1 MIGRTLIL
9 VTTLCLT
16 AVASEKSVDISL
28 RANWFKTP
36 FPLLLLETVAS
47 ENESGFHTILDAMF
61 DVSFQ
66 SLEFE
71 DADLQFDAIPFAKS
85 DKELYDAWSQKA
97 GATAEKSI
105 TDIYLANKYY
115 APRVQSHYQ
124 HYNEIKS
131 SILGDKCGTNPKAW
145 LYFNNEVYCNSDDV
159 FALKTGS
166 KRGKTQLLPFDRV
179 IGAKGDDVPVAIIYG
194 DYRSPLLSQFLSNL
208 AGFIKDGRLRLVWR
222 YIPDKSTW
230 QKETLAGYGV
240 DLTLKNT
247 EYSDIDDR
255 GVVANKPVEAKPT
268 VVESNDFWDV
278 YSKEIEPVSEK
289 DISLLGYKLTH
300 YVKSLEV
307 SESEKLS
314 ILTKLIQD
322 FPKYAS
328 FINRQVTDTDA
339 TESIEDRWENS
350 FDHIPQGLY
359 INGAAAAVPQSDL
372 NYMDILSILKR
383 EYAFIDDLTKFGVA
397 EIHAQD
403 IMKRFAAHV
412 SDRSVNN
419 TMFKRFDIRGHA
431 DAITYLNDIETDPW
445 YSNLSSSREPYTR
458 RPIYTTGFWFPPV
471 RENIHELVFVIDL
484 EDQDQVNVLLNEY
497 YSISEKKP
505 LRIGLVP
512 FSEYERLD
520 EKFLHVVENKGIHVA
535 IAYLHHVATTNQ
547 TNDWGLPVNL
557 LDLGCYC
564 DVCYTDSYS
573 KVGDFIRNF
582 SITHGTVIANGK
594 FFDLG
599 KDWWC
604 DPTSKNHPCK
614 QLSTDIV
621 DLGKAI
627 SSGALSADMRAQD
640 FLYKGS
646 QTSRNPSID
655 AVNEKK
661 HVYGFPEL
669 IKTDILSFV
678 PFDSL
683 ETFKIIEQNEKSIA
697 TVVMADQPDSIPI
710 TIWLIG
716 YSRSLNFLFQLSH
729 LISAASDLNS
739 VKIRVYDTSL
749 DPEFT
754 SWLQA
759 KMDNSSAEDLITLI
773 DGRSNGRRY
782 GRYHRCSEDAKD
794 FVLKTFNL
802 QVSNYKDLYVIL
814 NGRVVRIGGD
824 SIQRSK
830 LLDLHLKQ
838 LVEYETDLKLQIAYQ
853 LLSEYN
859 ISTPETLD
867 RFELF
872 EYFTMSIFKTYYFG
886 DGYQPDEKLF
896 PRYNTN
902 LLDDTLSIEIA
913 KSDAEGATM
922 EVALFI
928 DPLQEESQKLVSLL
942 SLFEGLNSVRI
953 RVILNPQ
960 KGNELDIKRF
970 YRGVFPNSVK
980 FNSTGFALDN
990 EDKALFVMIP
1000 EKNLFTLD
1008 LDVPKRWLV
1017 VIKEAGTDL
1026 DNVLL
1031 ENSGKV
1037 KGVYELKSLLVEG
1050 HACETQENNAI
1061 GNFPVELLGHSETRV
1076 MNDYGYFQLQAN
1088 PGLWNFAIKPYTK
1101 EAAMLQL
1108 VDLLSKFNDDKIQ
1121 YAVLDGTAIIP
1132 VLNMNGNIIQPFF
1145 DSISD
1150 QEKSSLLG
1158 NTAIA
1163 DKESPSKLWS
1173 SWNNQEESKNADI
1186 NIFTVTS
1193 GSLDE
1198 RFLSVMANSVMKHT
1212 EHTVKFWLIEN
1223 YLSPTFR
1230 KILPY
1235 LAQKFGFNYE
1245 LINYKWPAFLRG
1257 QKEKKRNI
1265 WGYKILFL
1273 DVLFPQSL
1281 DKVIFVDAD
1290 QIVRADLKELV
1301 DLDLEG
1307 APYGYTPMCDDREE
1321 MEEFRFWKQ
1330 ESWQKS
1336 LGDTLRYHNSALY
1349 VIDLKTFRK
1358 MKAGLMLRFYYTHLS
1373 QDPSSLS
1380 KLNQDLL
1387 NHAQAEIKIFSLP
1400 EQWLWCE
1407 TWCSDERL
1415 KTAKTINFCSNPLTK
1430 EPKLDRARRTSE
1442 WVQYNDEV
1450 QQVIDEVSASAKKL
1464 GPEHDELYL
1473 K

>member
-412 SDRSVNN
+412 SDRSVNS
-419 TMFKRFDIRGHA
+419 TVVKRFDIRGHA
-431 DAITYLNDIETDPW
+431 DAITYLNDIETDPL
-445 YSNLSSSREPYTR
+445 YSNLSSSRDPYTR
-458 RPIYTTGFWFPPV
+458 QPLSTGKFPPV

-484 EDQDQVNVLLNEY
+484 EDRDQVKILLTFY
-497 YSISEKKP
+497 YSMSESRP

-512 FSEYERLD
+512 FSSDYRVD
-520 EKFLHVVENKGIHVA
+520 ENFLYVVENQELHDVIAFLRHVA
-535 IAYLHHVATTNQ
+535 FTRLKYNEEGRLMV
-547 TNDWGLPVNL
+547 
-557 LDLGCYC
+557 LDLGCFTEM
-564 DVCYTDSYS
+564 CYTDISL
-573 KVGDFIRNF
+573 KVDDFIDTF
-582 SITHGTVIANGK
+582 SITHPVVIANGK
-594 FFDLG
+594 FLDFG
-599 KDWWC
+599 KDWWN
-604 DPTSKNHPCK
+604 DPINKLHLNRE
-614 QLSTDIV
+614 LFTDIL

-627 SSGALSADMRAQD
+627 SNGALSADMRAQN
-640 FLYKGS
+640 FLYNGS
-646 QTSRNPSID
+646 QTYRNPKFS
-655 AVNEKK
+655 ALNKK
-661 HVYGFPEL
+661 EPVYGFLEPM
-669 IKTDILSFV
+669 KGDIPFFA
-678 PFDSL
+678 PFDNL
-683 ETFKIIEQNEKSIA
+683 EVFKIIEQNEKSIA
-697 TVVMADQPDSIPI
+697 TLVIDGQPDSIPI
-710 TIWLIG
+710 TIWLLG
-716 YSRSLNFLFQLSH
+716 NSWDLVFLSQLRYLMSV
-729 LISAASDLNS
+729 ASDLNP
-739 VKIRVYDTSL
+739 VKIRVYDTFL
-749 DPEFT
+749 DPEFS

-759 KMDNSSAEDLITLI
+759 EMEKKSLADLITLI
-773 DGRSNGRRY
+773 DVRLFDRRD
-782 GRYHRCSEDAKD
+782 GKDPECPEEAKD

-802 QVSNYKDLYVIL
+802 DISKVDDPFLVL
-814 NGRVVRIGGD
+814 NGRVIKIDGILSDAR
-824 SIQRSK
+824 
-830 LLDLHLKQ
+830 LKQ
-838 LVEYETDLKLQIAYQ
+838 LVRSETDSKLQTAYQ
-853 LLSEYN
+853 LLCEYN
-859 ISTPETLD
+859 ISTPKTLD

-872 EYFTMSIFKTYYFG
+872 EYFTMSVSKTYYFG
-886 DGYQPDEKLF
+886 DDFQPDQKLF

-902 LLDDTLSIEIA
+902 LLNDTLSIEMA
-913 KSDAEGATM
+913 NSNAEGSTM
-922 EVALFI
+922 EVTLFM

-942 SLFEGLNSVRI
+942 PLFEELNRVRI
-953 RVILNPQ
+953 RVILKPQ
-960 KGNELDIKRF
+960 KANESNVKRF
-970 YRGVFPNSVK
+970 YRGVFPSSVK
-980 FNSTGFALDN
+980 FSSTGFALDN
-990 EDKALFVMIP
+990 EDKALFAMVP
-1000 EKNLFTLD
+1000 ERNLFTVN
-1008 LDVPKRWLV
+1008 LDVPNRWVV
-1017 VIKEAGTDL
+1017 VIEEAVTDL

-1031 ENSGKV
+1031 ENSGEA

-1050 HACETQENNAI
+1050 YSYAI
-1061 GNFPVELLGHSETRV
+1061 RKKDQIMGLNLFQAVLMGHSETTV
-1076 MNDYGYFQLQAN
+1076 MPDYGYFQLQAN
-1088 PGLWNFAIKPYTK
+1088 PGLWKFAVN
-1101 EAAMLQL
+1101 AAGAEVVRL
-1108 VDLLSKFNDDKIQ
+1108 VEFVGKAKDNRIQ
-1121 YAVLDGTAIIP
+1121 YTVLDETAIIP
-1132 VLNMNGNIIQPFF
+1132 VLNMNGNFIQPLF
-1145 DSISD
+1145 DRTPA
-1150 QEKSSLLG
+1150 QKNASLIG
-1158 NTAIA
+1158 NTTITE
-1163 DKESPSKLWS
+1163 KESPRVRWI
-1173 SWNNQEESKNADI
+1173 SWNNQEELKNADI

-1193 GSLDE
+1193 GYLDE
-1198 RFLSVMANSVMKHT
+1198 RFLSIMANSVMKHT
-1212 EHTVKFWLIEN
+1212 EHNVKFWLLEN
-1223 YLSPTFR
+1223 YMSPAFKEDLPFLS
-1230 KILPY
+1230 
-1235 LAQKFGFNYE
+1235 QKFGFDYE
-1245 LINYKWPAFLRG
+1245 LINYKWPAFLKG
-1257 QKEKKRNI
+1257 QRERQRAI
-1265 WGYKILFL
+1265 LGYKILFL
-1273 DVLFPQSL
+1273 DVFLPQSL
-1281 DKVIFVDAD
+1281 DKVVVVDAD

-1321 MEEFRFWKQ
+1321 MEEVKFWRQGFWLKD
-1330 ESWQKS
+1330 
-1336 LGDTLRYHNSALY
+1336 LGDTFKYHSSGLY
-1349 VIDLKTFRK
+1349 VIDLKTFRNIG
-1358 MKAGLMLRFYYTHLS
+1358 AGFLLRQHYHLS
-1373 QDPSSLS
+1373 RDSNYQLEINDLPNSLQCHVPE
-1380 KLNQDLL
+1380 L
-1387 NHAQAEIKIFSLP
+1387 KIFSLP
-1400 EQWLWCE
+1400 REWLWSE
-1407 TWCSDERL
+1407 TWCSNESL

-1430 EPKLDRARRTSE
+1430 EPKLDRARRIPE
-1442 WVQYNDEV
+1442 WIQYDDEV
-1450 QQVIDEVSASAKKL
+1450 QQVIDEVSASAKDL
-1464 GPEHDELYL
+1464 SLERDEL
-1473 K
+1473 